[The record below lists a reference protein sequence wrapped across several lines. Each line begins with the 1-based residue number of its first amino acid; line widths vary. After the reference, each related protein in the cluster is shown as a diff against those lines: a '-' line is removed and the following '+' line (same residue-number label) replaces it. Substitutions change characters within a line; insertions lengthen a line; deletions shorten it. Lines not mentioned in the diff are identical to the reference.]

1 MNPDSLQREVNCGRS
16 YLWLDFDKSP

>member
-16 YLWLDFDKSP
+16 